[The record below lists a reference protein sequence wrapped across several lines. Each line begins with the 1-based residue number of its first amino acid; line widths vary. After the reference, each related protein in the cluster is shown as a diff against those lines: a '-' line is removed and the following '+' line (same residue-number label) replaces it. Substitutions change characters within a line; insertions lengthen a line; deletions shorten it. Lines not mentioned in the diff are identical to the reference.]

1 MRWTTSVLVLTGLG
15 ATVAALALPFQPPSA
30 SLLVLNKGDQSLAI
44 VDISTLS
51 VVGRV
56 PTGPDP
62 HEVAVSPDG
71 TRAYVSN
78 YTAGNGADH
87 TISVIDLQDRKA
99 LAPIDL
105 GALDRPHDVV
115 FSGEDLYFT
124 AEGSKVVGRY
134 DPSAGKVDWVMG
146 TGQDRTHMVIVAPG
160 GVELFT
166 TNVSSGSVSI
176 IDRATGGRGGPGRGG
191 RGGAGDWQVTTVP
204 VGRGAEGFD
213 LSADGK
219 TLWVANAQDAS
230 VSIVDVATKKV
241 EATIPV
247 QFRAA
252 NRLKFTPD
260 GRLALISDLG
270 GHELIVVDVASRRET
285 KRVDVKGGA
294 AGLLVTP
301 DGARAFLSV
310 GSQNAVAVIDLRSL
324 VVTNWIPTGRNP
336 DGLAWAV
343 RQ

>member
-1 MRWTTSVLVLTGLG
+1 MRWTTSVIVLTGLG

-44 VDISTLS
+44 VDASTLS

-62 HEVAVSPDG
+62 HEVVASPDG

-87 TISVIDLQDRKA
+87 TITVIDLQEGKA

-105 GALDRPHDVV
+105 GALDRPHGLE
-115 FSGEDLYFT
+115 FSGNDLYFT

-134 DPSAGKVDWVMG
+134 DPSTGKIDWVMG

-160 GVELFT
+160 GGELFT

-176 IDRATGGRGGPGRGG
+176 IDRASGGRGGRGRGG
-191 RGGAGDWQVTTVP
+191 RGGGGDWHVTTVP

-213 LSADGK
+213 RSPDGK
-219 TLWVANAQDAS
+219 TLWVANAQDAT
-230 VSIVDVATKKV
+230 VSIIDVATKKV
-241 EATIPV
+241 VATVPV

-270 GHELIVVDVASRRET
+270 GHELIVMDVASRKEA
-285 KRVDVKGGA
+285 KRIEVKGGA
-294 AGLLVTP
+294 AGLLVEP
-301 DGARAFLSV
+301 DASRAFLSV

-324 VVTNWIPTGRNP
+324 AVTNWIPTGPNP

-343 RQ
+343 RR

>member
-1 MRWTTSVLVLTGLG
+1 MRWTTSVIVLTGLG
-15 ATVAALALPFQPPSA
+15 ATVAALALPLQPPSA
-30 SLLVLNKGDQSLAI
+30 SLLVLNKGDQSMAI
-44 VDISTLS
+44 VDASTLA
-51 VVGRV
+51 VVGHV

-87 TISVIDLQDRKA
+87 TISVIDLEARQA
-99 LAPIDL
+99 LPPIDL
-105 GALDRPHDVV
+105 GALDRPHGVE
-115 FSGEDLYFT
+115 FSGDALYFT

-160 GVELFT
+160 GGALFT
-166 TNVSSGSVSI
+166 TNVSSASVSI
-176 IDRATGGRGGPGRGG
+176 VERAAGGRGRGPGG
-191 RGGAGDWQVTTVP
+191 RGGAGDWHVTTVP

-213 LSADGK
+213 LSPDGK

-241 EATIPV
+241 EATVPV
-247 QFRAA
+247 QFGAA

-260 GRLALISDLG
+260 GRLVLISDLR
-270 GHELIVVDVASRRET
+270 GHELVVMDVASRKET
-285 KRVDVKGGA
+285 KRIEVKGGA
-294 AGLLVTP
+294 AGLLVEP

-310 GSQNAVAVIDLRSL
+310 GSQNAVAVIDLQSL
-324 VVTNWIPTGRNP
+324 AVTNWIQTGRNP

-343 RQ
+343 RR